1 MTMRF
6 AIFGDIHSNLEALE
20 AVLAHAEANHCT
32 HYICLGDIVGY
43 AADPKACLDR
53 VRALGGPVVKGNH
66 DELACMDFN
75 PDNVSQL
82 ATEGIAFTRSQLYP
96 EDLDYLA
103 SLKFVRNVRDFTI
116 VHATLD
122 TPSHWGYVMN
132 GLDAGASLSYQHTPL
147 CFFGHTHVPK
157 YYVRESGVRTYDG
170 WDSIS
175 VETGKKY
182 FVNVGSVGQPRDGDW
197 RASYAIYHPAEHD
210 IVLHRV
216 PYDLETTQRKIIDS
230 GLPPRLAERLAQ
242 GR

>member
-1 MTMRF
+1 MRF

-66 DELACMDFN
+66 DELACMDSM

-82 ATEGIAFTRSQLYP
+82 ALEGIAYTRSQLLP
-96 EDLDYLA
+96 EDLEYLEN
-103 SLKFVRNVRDFTI
+103 LKFVRNVRDFTI

-157 YYVRESGVRTYDG
+157 YYVRESGVRTFDG
-170 WDSIS
+170 WDNIT

-210 IVLHRV
+210 IILHRV

-230 GLPPRLAERLAQ
+230 GLPPRLAERLGL

>member
-1 MTMRF
+1 MRF

-66 DELACMDFN
+66 DELACMDTN

-82 ATEGIAFTRSQLYP
+82 ATEGIAFTRSQLYQ

-103 SLKFVRNVRDFTI
+103 GLKFVRNVRDFTI

-147 CFFGHTHVPK
+147 CFFGHTHVPR
-157 YYVRESGVRTYDG
+157 YYVRENGVRTYDG

-216 PYDLETTQRKIIDS
+216 PYDLETTQRKIIEG

>member
-1 MTMRF
+1 MRF

-20 AVLAHAEANHCT
+20 AVLAHAEENHCT

-53 VRALGGPVVKGNH
+53 VRALGGPIVKGNH

-82 ATEGIAFTRSQLYP
+82 ATEGIAHTRAQLPP

-122 TPSHWGYVMN
+122 TPSHWGYVLN

-157 YYVRESGVRTYDG
+157 YYVRESGVRTFDG
-170 WDSIS
+170 WDNIA

-197 RASYAIYHPAEHD
+197 RASYAIYTPAEHD

-216 PYDLETTQRKIIDS
+216 PYDLETTQQKIIDT
-230 GLPPRLAERLAQ
+230 GLPPRLAERLAL